1 MSRPV
6 VAAFDLD
13 GTLTRRDTLLPFL
26 ARLRGRHRLAAALGA
41 HGWSLARMA
50 AGREDRDALKDRF
63 LLGLLRGLPA
73 GEVAAAGATYADRLA
88 VAGRFRPAVLDRF
101 RAHGEAGHRVL
112 VVSASPEV
120 YVGPLAR
127 LLGAEDALATRLAAA
142 ADGRLTGLLD
152 GANCRGDEKVRRL
165 DAWLAEAGLGDAR
178 VVAYGDSASD
188 APLLAR
194 AHRGVLVRGAR
205 PLPATPAADAW

>member
-1 MSRPV
+1 MTVPV

-26 ARLRGRHRLAAALGA
+26 ARLRGRRRLARALGA

-50 AGREDRDALKDRF
+50 AGVEDRDALKDRF

-73 GEVAAAGATYADRLA
+73 DEVASAGKTYAEAL
-88 VAGRFRPAVLDRF
+88 VGTGRFRPAVLDRF
-101 RAHGEAGHRVL
+101 RTHLRAGHRVV

-120 YVGPLAR
+120 YVAPLAR
-127 LLGAEDALATRLAAA
+127 RLGAGDALATRLAVD
-142 ADGRLTGLLD
+142 ADGRLTGRLD
-152 GANCRGDEKVRRL
+152 GANCRGVEKVRRL
-165 DAWLAEAGLGDAR
+165 DAWLVTTGLEGAR

-205 PLPATPAADAW
+205 PLPVAPAVDAW